1 MTEQTTEVDVIDGA
15 YVNFVSNLNTDR
27 DKASHGQF
35 QKTTT
40 LGDEDFEAVYQ
51 DWLAKKIINRP
62 VQDMLR
68 AGWYFTGIEED
79 QSKALQDE
87 INRLRLVERL
97 YKALK
102 WMRLYGKS
110 YLLLGV
116 ADGKA
121 LDQPLD
127 LTTLR
132 RGEFQFI
139 TVLKK
144 SQITALTTEYLPLEL
159 TAGEPFQPV
168 YFEHKQGN
176 NGKVKVHSSR
186 LIKLAN
192 GEEEESLLL
201 SIFYTLRNYASTNAA
216 VASLVHEAKVDVI
229 KFPGLMDAIKSR
241 AGDLMARF
249 GAAALMK
256 SINGML
262 VIDKN
267 EEYESK
273 SYSFGG
279 LPELMREYA
288 QQSSG
293 AADIPFTLLFGQTT
307 SGLNNS
313 GEFDLRSYYD
323 RINTE
328 QNWLVKPLLSILMPV
343 LYRNLYGYAPNG
355 MGIQFNS
362 LWQMDAKTR
371 AEVEKANADRDD
383 KYLDLGIV
391 NEAQI
396 AKQLREDKVYD
407 FITDDHIKA
416 LELVNNEDPPD

>member
-1 MTEQTTEVDVIDGA
+1 MTEQTQVDVIDGA

-27 DKASHGQF
+27 DKASHGTF
-35 QKTTT
+35 QKISV
-40 LGDEDFEAVYQ
+40 DDNQIEAVYQ

-68 AGWYFTGIEED
+68 SGWYFNGIDED
-79 QSKALQDE
+79 KILALYAE
-87 INRLRLVERL
+87 MERIKLVERL
-97 YKALK
+97 YKALI
-102 WMRLYGKS
+102 WMRKYGKS

-116 ADGKA
+116 ADGQT

-127 LTTLR
+127 RNTLR
-132 RGEFQFI
+132 RGQLQFI
-139 TVLKK
+139 TVLKHDQVK
-144 SQITALTTEYLPLEL
+144 ALANEYLPLEL

-168 YFEHKQGN
+168 YFEYKQGN
-176 NGKVKVHSSR
+176 NPKVKVHSSR

-192 GEEEESLLL
+192 GEEEESALL
-201 SIFYTLRNYASTNAA
+201 SIYYTIRNFASTNAGA
-216 VASLVHEAKVDVI
+216 ASLVHEAKIDVI

-241 AGDLMARF
+241 AKDVMERF

-256 SINGML
+256 SLNGML
-262 VIDKN
+262 VIDKQ

-273 SYSFGG
+273 SYTFGG
-279 LPELMREYA
+279 LPELMREFA
-288 QQSSG
+288 QQTAG
-293 AADIPFTLLFGQTT
+293 AADMPYTLLFGQTT

-328 QNWLVKPLLSILMPV
+328 QNWLLKPLLSLLIPM
-343 LYRNLYGYAPNG
+343 LYRNLYGDSPK
-355 MGIQFNS
+355 GIGVLFNS

-371 AEVEKANADRDD
+371 SEVEKNNKDRDD
-383 KYLDLGIV
+383 KYLELGIV
-391 NEAQI
+391 TEAQI

-407 FITDDHIKA
+407 FITEDHIKK
-416 LELVNNEDPPD
+416 LELINEDPPD